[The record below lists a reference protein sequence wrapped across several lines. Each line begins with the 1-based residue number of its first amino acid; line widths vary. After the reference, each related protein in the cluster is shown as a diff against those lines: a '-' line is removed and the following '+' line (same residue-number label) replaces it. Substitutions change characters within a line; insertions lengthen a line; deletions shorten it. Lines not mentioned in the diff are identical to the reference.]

1 MIEHLE
7 IAARIAGSIIREG
20 FGSRIEIEYKT
31 NISNLVTNIDLK
43 AEEAIINYILNN
55 FPTHSI
61 LSEESGKSLKDEEF
75 LWVVD
80 PLDGTT
86 NFAHGLPIF
95 SVSIGLMNRGEII
108 AGVIYDVM
116 RNVLYTAELN
126 KGAFANGRKLS
137 VNENDDIRKSLLV
150 TGFPYN
156 VDENPDNVIEKFSKV
171 IKSSRA
177 VRRLGSA
184 AIDMC
189 YVAEG
194 VFDGFWEVS
203 LNPWDMCAGVLL
215 IEEAGGRVTDENG
228 LRIDIFE
235 KQIVAT
241 NGKIHNSLL
250 NLLSEAGRE
259 AMQ

>member
-215 IEEAGGRVTDENG
+215 IEEAGGRVTDEYG
-228 LRIDIFE
+228 SRIDIFE

>member
-7 IAARIAGSIIREG
+7 IAALIAGSIIREG

-137 VNENDDIRKSLLV
+137 VNDNDDIRKSLLV

-215 IEEAGGRVTDENG
+215 IEEAGGRVTDEYG
-228 LRIDIFE
+228 SRIDIFE